1 MRSAVQKSSLNRQI
15 ILFEVL
21 WGFAAVLF
29 FLLFSASIGKA
40 GYPKWYSYGTTLFEL
55 GAFLSA
61 AVLCLRNA
69 FSPQIV
75 SGRRVWLGIGLGMAF
90 YFMGNLIFSYWELVL
105 GRDPDVTLADPFYI
119 ACYICLMV
127 AMTLA
132 VFERRLNLEGWQ
144 YGVIGA
150 VGSIGVVVAVIL
162 LSSDGAKQAAN
173 LNPFQI
179 SPAFA
184 VTRPIGTEPSLS
196 NLPNQF
202 LLAQATPKN
211 SPIGGKKPVAKP
223 IAKPVKATSL
233 DDQPAA
239 PAWVVATEKMLQP
252 FKGILSFFYLMAD
265 TVLLIIATTL
275 FMAFWGGRFAQSWRI
290 IAAATFFLYL
300 ADAWFKFA
308 TTKLENY
315 QSGGLLEVGW
325 VLSAVLFAIGA
336 TLEYDLSQSRRGAG
350 RRRA

>member
-21 WGFAAVLF
+21 WGFTAVLF

-40 GYPKWYSYGTTLFEL
+40 GYPVWYSYGTTLLEL
-55 GAFLSA
+55 VAFLSA
-61 AVLCLRNA
+61 AALCLRNA

-90 YFMGNLIFSYWELVL
+90 YFTGNLIFSYWELVL
-105 GRDPDVTLADPFYI
+105 GRNPDVSLADPFYI
-119 ACYICLMV
+119 ASYICLMF

-144 YGVIGA
+144 YAVIA
-150 VGSIGVVVAVIL
+150 SVGTIGVVIAVIL
-162 LSSDGAKQAAN
+162 LGGDGAKEAAN
-173 LNPFQI
+173 LNPFQG

-184 VTRPIGTEPSLS
+184 IEAPVTNDRPSTW
-196 NLPNQF
+196 
-202 LLAQATPKN
+202 LAQAAPKITPAPKA
-211 SPIGGKKPVAKP
+211 VAKP
-223 IAKPVKATSL
+223 IAKPVKAA
-233 DDQPAA
+233 PVEAEAPA
-239 PAWVVATEKMLQP
+239 PAWVVSTEKMLEP
-252 FKGILSFFYLMAD
+252 FKGVLSFFYLMAD

-308 TTKLENY
+308 TTKLANY

>member
-21 WGFAAVLF
+21 WGFTAVLF
-29 FLLFSASIGKA
+29 FLLFSASISKA
-40 GYPKWYSYGTTLFEL
+40 GYPKWYSYGTTILEM

-61 AVLCLRNA
+61 AILCLRNA

-119 ACYICLMV
+119 ACYVCLMV

-150 VGSIGVVVAVIL
+150 VGSIGVVIAVIL
-162 LSSDGAKQAAN
+162 LSGDGAKQAAN
-173 LNPFQI
+173 LNPFQM

-184 VTRPIGTEPSLS
+184 VTRPIVTESEPS
-196 NLPNQF
+196 QF
-202 LLAQATPKN
+202 LLAQATPKI

-223 IAKPVKATSL
+223 TAKPIKASPV
-233 DDQPAA
+233 DEEAAA
-239 PAWVVATEKMLQP
+239 PGWVIATENLLQP
-252 FKGILSFFYLMAD
+252 FKGVLSFFYLMAD

-308 TTKLENY
+308 TTKLLNY

>member
-21 WGFAAVLF
+21 WGFTAVLF

-40 GYPKWYSYGTTLFEL
+40 GYPIWYSYGTTLLEL
-55 GAFLSA
+55 VAFFSA
-61 AVLCLRNA
+61 AALCLRNA

-105 GRDPDVTLADPFYI
+105 GRNPDVSLADPFYI
-119 ACYICLMV
+119 ASYICLMF

-144 YGVIGA
+144 YAVIA
-150 VGSIGVVVAVIL
+150 SVGTIGVVIAVIL
-162 LSSDGAKQAAN
+162 LGGDGAKEAAN
-173 LNPFQI
+173 LNPFQAA
-179 SPAFA
+179 PAFA
-184 VTRPIGTEPSLS
+184 VNSPSAGPAS
-196 NLPNQF
+196 SPF
-202 LLAQATPKN
+202 LTAQAAPKIN
-211 SPIGGKKPVAKP
+211 PAKKAVVKPIVKPV
-223 IAKPVKATSL
+223 
-233 DDQPAA
+233 PAIPDEAAPA
-239 PAWVVATEKMLQP
+239 PAWVVSTEKMLEP

-290 IAAATFFLYL
+290 IAAARFFLYL

-308 TTKLENY
+308 TTKLANY